1 MKLATIRLGDSTAAG
16 IVGEAEID
24 VLSAR
29 DVREVLDLG
38 WEKAASLSTGQRVS
52 IAEADFAPVVPDPA
66 ATWCV
71 GLNYAGHAEE
81 TGVPL
86 PDYPTVFSKMS
97 AALIGAHDDILM
109 PPAEVSEQID
119 WETELVVVIGQA
131 CRYADEETAEAAIAG
146 YTVGND
152 ISVRDWQ
159 LRTTQWLLGKTLEKS
174 SPVGP
179 WLVTK
184 DEFGPLEGKAIT
196 CDVDGVTVQE
206 SQLGDLHF
214 KPAQLVSAISQMIT
228 VRPGDLIFT
237 GTPSG
242 VALSRPDQPWLT
254 AGAVVRTHIDGI
266 GDLVN
271 TCIGASRG

>member
-1 MKLATIRLGDSTAAG
+1 MRLGTIRRDGDTVAVVVEGDSVT
-16 IVGEAEID
+16 
-24 VLSAR
+24 VLSAS
-29 DVREVLDLG
+29 DVGEVLAHGLG
-38 WEKAASLSTGQRVS
+38 DISTLRTSQTLPLSSV
-52 IAEADFAPVVPDPA
+52 DFAPLVPNPG

-86 PDYPTVFSKMS
+86 PDYPTVFSKMAS
-97 AALIGAHDDILM
+97 ALIGARDDIQF
-109 PPAEVSEQID
+109 PPATVSDQMD
-119 WETELVVVIGQA
+119 WETELVVVIGSPI
-131 CRYADEETAEAAIAG
+131 RYADEAQAEAAIAG

-159 LRTTQWLLGKTLEKS
+159 LRTTQWLLGKTLES
-174 SPVGP
+174 STPVGP

-196 CDVDGVTVQE
+196 CEVDGKLVQE
-206 SQLGDLHF
+206 SDTGDLHF
-214 KPAQLVSAISQMIT
+214 KPATLISYISQMT
-228 VRPGDLIFT
+228 TLNPGDLIFT

-242 VALSRPDQPWLT
+242 VALSREGQPWLT
-254 AGAVVRTHIDGI
+254 PGSVVRTHIDGI

-271 TCIGASRG
+271 TCVRA

>member
-1 MKLATIRLGDSTAAG
+1 MRLGTIRRDGDTVAVVVEGDSVT
-16 IVGEAEID
+16 

-29 DVREVLDLG
+29 DVGEVLAHGLG
-38 WEKAASLSTGQRVS
+38 DISTLRTSQTLPLSSV
-52 IAEADFAPVVPDPA
+52 DFAPLVPNPG

-86 PDYPTVFSKMS
+86 PDYPTVFSKMAS
-97 AALIGAHDDILM
+97 ALIGARDDIQF
-109 PPAEVSEQID
+109 PPATVSDQMD
-119 WETELVVVIGQA
+119 WETELVVVIGSPI
-131 CRYADEETAEAAIAG
+131 RYADEAQAEAAIAG

-159 LRTTQWLLGKTLEKS
+159 LRTTQWLLGKTLES
-174 SPVGP
+174 STPVGP

-196 CDVDGVTVQE
+196 CEVDGKLVQE
-206 SQLGDLHF
+206 SDTGDLHF
-214 KPAQLVSAISQMIT
+214 KPATLISYISQMT
-228 VRPGDLIFT
+228 TLNPGDLIFT

-242 VALSRPDQPWLT
+242 VALSREGQPWLT
-254 AGAVVRTHIDGI
+254 PGSVVRTHIDGI

-271 TCIGASRG
+271 TCVRA

>member
-1 MKLATIRLGDSTAAG
+1 MKLATIRWGDSTAAG
-16 IVGEAEID
+16 IVGEWDID
-24 VLSAR
+24 LLDAR
-29 DVREVLDLG
+29 DVREVLEVGLDRVD
-38 WEKAASLSTGQRVS
+38 SLSTGQTVA
-52 IAEADFAPVVPDPA
+52 IENADFAPLVIEPS

-86 PDYPTVFSKMS
+86 PDHPTVFSKMA
-97 AALIGAHDDILM
+97 AALIGAHDDIVM
-109 PPAEVSEQID
+109 PPAEVSEQLD

-131 CRYADEETAEAAIAG
+131 CRYVDPVAAQDAIAG

-159 LRTTQWLLGKTLEKS
+159 LRTTQWLLGKTLEDS

-179 WLVTK
+179 WMVTR
-184 DEFGPLEGKAIT
+184 DEFGALEGKAIT
-196 CDVDGVTVQE
+196 CEVDGSLVQA
-206 SQLGDLHF
+206 SDLGDLHF
-214 KPAQLVSAISQMIT
+214 KPPQLVSAISQMIT
-228 VRPGDLIFT
+228 LQPGDLIFT

-242 VALSRPDQPWLT
+242 VALSREGTPWLK
-254 AGAVVRTHIDGI
+254 AGSVVRTHIDGI

-271 TCIGASRG
+271 SCTRV

>member
-1 MKLATIRLGDSTAAG
+1 MRLGTIRRDGDTVAVVVEGDSATVLTASDVA
-16 IVGEAEID
+16 D
-24 VLSAR
+24 VLAHGLGELDSLRTTQTLPLSA
-29 DVREVLDLG
+29 V
-38 WEKAASLSTGQRVS
+38 
-52 IAEADFAPVVPDPA
+52 DFAPLVPNPG

-86 PDYPTVFSKMS
+86 PDYPTVFSKMAS
-97 AALIGAHDDILM
+97 ALIGAHDDIRFPL
-109 PPAEVSEQID
+109 ATVSDQMD
-119 WETELVVVIGQA
+119 WEAELVVVIGSSI
-131 CRYADEETAEAAIAG
+131 RYADEAQAEAAIAG

-159 LRTTQWLLGKTLEKS
+159 LRTTQWLLGKTLESS

-184 DEFGPLEGKAIT
+184 DEFGPLEGKSIT
-196 CDVDGVTVQE
+196 CEVDGKIVQE
-206 SQLGDLHF
+206 SDTGDLHF
-214 KPAQLVSAISQMIT
+214 KPATLISYISQMT
-228 VRPGDLIFT
+228 TLNPGDLIFT

-242 VALSRPDQPWLT
+242 VALSREGQPWLT
-254 AGAVVRTHIDGI
+254 PGAVVRTHIDGI

-271 TCIGASRG
+271 ACVRA

>member
-1 MKLATIRLGDSTAAG
+1 MHMRLATIRREGTTAAAVIEG
-16 IVGEAEID
+16 DIAT
-24 VLSAR
+24 VLSAP
-29 DVREVLDLG
+29 DVGAVLRAGVDTVDGLRTT
-38 WEKAASLSTGQRVS
+38 ETLAVDDV
-52 IAEADFAPVVPDPA
+52 DFAPLVPNPG

-97 AALIGAHDDILM
+97 SALIGAHDNIVF
-109 PPAEVSEQID
+109 PPASVSEQLD
-119 WETELVVVIGQA
+119 WETELVVVIGTTI
-131 CRYADEETAEAAIAG
+131 RYADEAQAEAAIAG
-146 YTVGND
+146 YSVGND

-159 LRTTQWLLGKTLEKS
+159 LRTTQWLLGKTLESS

-184 DEFGPLEGKAIT
+184 DEFGSLRGKAIT
-196 CDVDGVTVQE
+196 CEVDGVVVQE
-206 SQLGDLHF
+206 SDTGDLHF
-214 KPAQLVSAISQMIT
+214 TPSQLVSYISQMT
-228 VRPGDLIFT
+228 SLNPGDLIFT

-242 VALSRPDQPWLT
+242 VALSREDQPWLT
-254 AGAVVRTHIDGI
+254 PGAVVRTHIDGI

-271 TCIGASRG
+271 TCVRD

>member
-1 MKLATIRLGDSTAAG
+1 MRLGTIRRDGDTVAVIVEGDSVT
-16 IVGEAEID
+16 

-29 DVREVLDLG
+29 DVAEVLVHGLG
-38 WEKAASLSTGQRVS
+38 KLDSLRTTQTLPLSAV
-52 IAEADFAPVVPDPA
+52 DFAPLVPNPS

-86 PDYPTVFSKMS
+86 PDYPTIFSKMTS
-97 AALIGAHDDILM
+97 ALIGAHDDIRFPL
-109 PPAEVSEQID
+109 ATVSDQMD
-119 WETELVVVIGQA
+119 WEAELVVVIGSSI
-131 CRYADEETAEAAIAG
+131 RYADEAQAETAIAG

-159 LRTTQWLLGKTLEKS
+159 LRTTQWLLGKTLESS

-184 DEFGPLEGKAIT
+184 DEFGSLDGKSIT
-196 CDVDGVTVQE
+196 CEVDGKIVQE
-206 SQLGDLHF
+206 SDTGDLHF
-214 KPAQLVSAISQMIT
+214 KPSTLISYISQMT
-228 VRPGDLIFT
+228 TLNPGDLIFT

-242 VALSRPDQPWLT
+242 VALSREGQPWLT
-254 AGAVVRTHIDGI
+254 PGAVVRTHIDGI

-271 TCIGASRG
+271 TCVRA

>member
-1 MKLATIRLGDSTAAG
+1 MRLATIRLGGSTVAG
-16 IVGEAEID
+16 VVTDDAVE
-24 VLSAR
+24 VLDAG
-29 DVREVLDLG
+29 DVREVLEFGLDRIF
-38 WEKAASLSTGQRVS
+38 ELSTDKRIP
-52 IAEADFAPVVPDPA
+52 IAEANFAPVVPEPS

-86 PDYPTVFSKMS
+86 PDYPTVFSKMAS
-97 AALIGAHDDILM
+97 ALIGANDDIVM
-109 PPAEVSEQID
+109 PPVDVSVQLD
-119 WETELVVVIGQA
+119 WEAELVVVIGSA
-131 CRYADEETAEAAIAG
+131 CRFADEAQAEAAIVG

-159 LRTTQWLLGKTLEKS
+159 LRTTQWLLGKTLEAS

-179 WLVTK
+179 WIVTK
-184 DEFGPLEGKAIT
+184 DEFGSLEGKSIS
-196 CDVDGVTVQE
+196 CEVDGTVVQA

-214 KPAQLVSAISQMIT
+214 KPAFLVSTISQMIT
-228 VRPGDLIFT
+228 LLPGDLIFT

-242 VALSRPDQPWLT
+242 VALSHPDQPWLT
-254 AGAVVRTHIDGI
+254 AGAVVRTHVDGI

-271 TCIGASRG
+271 SCIGS

>member
-1 MKLATIRLGDSTAAG
+1 MKLATIRLGDATAAAA
-16 IVGEAEID
+16 VGDDAVE
-24 VLSAR
+24 VLDAR
-29 DVREVLDLG
+29 DVREVLEGGLEG
-38 WEKAASLSTGQRVS
+38 IPALATGRM
-52 IAEADFAPVVPDPA
+52 IPLEETDFAPIVPQPS

-86 PDYPTVFSKMS
+86 PDYPTVFSKMAS
-97 AALIGAHDDILM
+97 SLIGAHDDIVM
-109 PPAEVSEQID
+109 PPAEVSVQLD
-119 WETELVVVIGQA
+119 WETELVVVIGKA
-131 CRYADEETAEAAIAG
+131 CRYANEAQAEAAIAG

-159 LRTTQWLLGKTLEKS
+159 LRTTQWLLGKTLESS

-179 WLVTK
+179 WMVTK
-184 DEFGPLEGKAIT
+184 DEFGSLEGKKIT
-196 CDVDGVTVQE
+196 CEVDGQVVQE

-214 KPAQLVSAISQMIT
+214 KPAHLVATISQMIT
-228 VRPGDLIFT
+228 LLPGDLIFT

-254 AGAVVRTHIDGI
+254 PGAVVRTHIDGV

-271 TCIGASRG
+271 RCIRS